1 MNKDWSEKNKKM
13 QTLIGKEAT
22 FREGIDVLIE
32 LRDELFQQITS
43 IVNTYPSEAF
53 CQMPFAKAEGYH
65 SKTLAYSMWHIF
77 RIEDIVAHTIIMRDS
92 QILFTDGFSERTG
105 SPIITTGNELK
116 GEAIAEF
123 SKQLDIKAVYEYCSA
138 VKDSTEEMLK
148 NLEYRELKRNFS
160 DEDKKRVADTH
171 SVSTDEDA
179 VWLIDFWC
187 NKNIG
192 GLIKM
197 PFSRHWIMHIEA
209 MCRIK
214 NKLCQIAGKGVE
226 ILEEK

>member
-1 MNKDWSEKNKKM
+1 M
-13 QTLIGKEAT
+13 
-22 FREGIDVLIE
+22 
-32 LRDELFQQITS
+32 
-43 IVNTYPSEAF
+43 
-53 CQMPFAKAEGYH
+53 
-65 SKTLAYSMWHIF
+65 
-77 RIEDIVAHTIIMRDS
+77 AHTIIMRDS

-123 SKQLDIKAVYEYCSA
+123 SKQLDIKALYEYCSA
-138 VKDSTEEMLK
+138 VKDSTGEMLK